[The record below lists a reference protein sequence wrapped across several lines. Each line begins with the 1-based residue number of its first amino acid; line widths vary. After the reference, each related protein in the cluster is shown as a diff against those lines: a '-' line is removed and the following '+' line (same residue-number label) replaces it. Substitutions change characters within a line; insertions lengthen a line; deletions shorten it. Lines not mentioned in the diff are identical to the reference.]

1 MLAPIPASGACV
13 PFLRKRIEG
22 TSVAETS
29 NSNPASRAILHVCPR
44 EVLRPL
50 RDQILRL
57 SGYKVDS
64 TMLKEDA
71 LRRFRNGIFDV
82 VLIDVNGEPSIA
94 DAEALCSEIKTEK
107 PDQLVAFVCNWRV
120 AALTDCP
127 DEIVRTEFDP
137 RAFVEGVEE
146 VLRKH

>member
-1 MLAPIPASGACV
+1 MLYWA
-13 PFLRKRIEG
+13 KRVEG
-22 TSVAETS
+22 QVAETA
-29 NSNPASRAILHVCPR
+29 NSTPEQKAILHVCTR

-57 SGYKVDS
+57 SGYHVDS

-71 LRRFRNGIFDV
+71 LRRFRNGNFDV
-82 VLIDVNGEPSIA
+82 VLIDVNGEPSIP

-107 PDQLVAFVCNWRV
+107 PNQLVAFVCNWRV
-120 AALTDCP
+120 AAITDCP

-137 RAFVEGVEE
+137 GAFVKGVED